1 MHRNIYRLGFVA
13 VLLAAKFAGATTV
26 GTWDDIDFWIGEG
39 ENRAAI
45 VIDWDSTSAADESL
59 VWGYR
64 WTGVA
69 TGEDMLRATI
79 AADPRLYAKF
89 GTSSSFGL
97 PVYGLGYDLND
108 DSEFGITDGSSFDEQ
123 GITIGGIPDP
133 PPQVVVAESVDSED
147 HYAEG
152 FFTGFWHYAIGSG
165 DPFDAGN
172 WLSSG
177 IGASDRALVD
187 GDWDSWTFESPP
199 SLMSTA
205 FAENPVAAEV
215 PYSADFDTDDDVDG
229 SDFLVWQ
236 RGFGI
241 TAGASLA
248 QGDANGDGA
257 IDSLDLQLWASAFGS
272 PAALTAVQVIP
283 EPSGLTFVF
292 AAMFLILGTRYFG
305 ACRTLRRSF

>member
-1 MHRNIYRLGFVA
+1 MHPSIYRLSFVT
-13 VLLAAKFAGATTV
+13 VLLAARYVGATTV
-26 GTWDDIDFWIGEG
+26 DTLDDIDFWTGEG

-45 VIDWDSTSAADESL
+45 VIDWDSASAVDEAV
-59 VWGYR
+59 VWGFR
-64 WTGVA
+64 WTGIA
-69 TGEDMLRATI
+69 TGEDMLRATL
-79 AADPRLYAKF
+79 AADPRLYAKL
-89 GTSSSFGL
+89 GTSGSLGL

-123 GITIGGIPDP
+123 GITTGGIPDP
-133 PPQVVVAESVDSED
+133 PPQVVVAASVDSED
-147 HYAEG
+147 RYTEG

-177 IGASDRALVD
+177 VGASDRVLVD
-187 GDWDSWTFESPP
+187 GGWDSWAFEKPP

-229 SDFLVWQ
+229 SDFLTWQ

-241 TAGASLA
+241 TAGALLEL
-248 QGDANGDGA
+248 GDANGDGA
-257 IDSLDLQLWASAFGS
+257 IDAIDLQIWASAFGS
-272 PAALTAVQVIP
+272 PAALVVVQAIP
-283 EPSGLTFVF
+283 EPSSFTLVF
-292 AAMFLILGTRYFG
+292 LALFLFLGTRYFG
-305 ACRTLRRSF
+305 VCRTLKKSS